1 MLQSFPVEGPQDE
14 CGRADLAAVPGA
26 DAAHHRV
33 DDEVGHVLAE
43 PPHHKVV
50 KRLVIYR
57 VSMQD

>member
-1 MLQSFPVEGPQDE
+1 MAQSPHCLLNCVP
-14 CGRADLAAVPGA
+14 DLAAVPGA
-26 DAAHHRV
+26 DAAHHGV

-57 VSMQD
+57 VRMQD